1 MKFYRTKVQKIS
13 KPVTSFGGIYFVNQE
28 FKNIGL
34 SELIDKE
41 LGNRGKKGSYTYGEI
56 IQTWM
61 NIFLCGGE
69 CAEDIQD
76 HLRTSL
82 ELIPGN
88 EVPGA
93 DTLLRGIKE
102 LAVKNTTTISAS
114 GKSYQ
119 FNIPDKLNNLNIK
132 LLMLAGQLASGKEY
146 DFDYDNQIIQHD
158 KYDAKLTY
166 KKTTGYFPGVATTG
180 DKIVYIENRDGNA
193 NVKTSQEET
202 LQRSYSL
209 LANHGI
215 KVNCSRMDA
224 GSYSKEI
231 IDTVSSH
238 SKLFYIRANKCS
250 SVTERIRGIKEWKT
264 AEINIKNYQPEFDV
278 MN

>member
-13 KPVTSFGGIYFVNQE
+13 KPVISFGGIYFVNQE

-41 LGNRGKKGSYTYGEI
+41 IGKRGKKGSYTYGKI

-88 EVPGA
+88 EVPSA

-102 LAVKNTTTISAS
+102 LAVKNTTTVSAS

-132 LLMLAGQLASGKEY
+132 LLMLTGQLESGKEY

-158 KYDAKLTY
+158 KYDAKPAY
-166 KKTTGYFPGVATTG
+166 KKTTGYFPGVATIG
-180 DKIVYIENRDGNA
+180 DKMQRLWLKNSSFSCCLTNNA
-193 NVKTSQEET
+193 CIQLLPITEVNFTGINLLLNILTQT
-202 LQRSYSL
+202 LFL
-209 LANHGI
+209 LTLIPHG
-215 KVNCSRMDA
+215 
-224 GSYSKEI
+224 KE
-231 IDTVSSH
+231 D
-238 SKLFYIRANKCS
+238 
-250 SVTERIRGIKEWKT
+250 
-264 AEINIKNYQPEFDV
+264 
-278 MN
+278 